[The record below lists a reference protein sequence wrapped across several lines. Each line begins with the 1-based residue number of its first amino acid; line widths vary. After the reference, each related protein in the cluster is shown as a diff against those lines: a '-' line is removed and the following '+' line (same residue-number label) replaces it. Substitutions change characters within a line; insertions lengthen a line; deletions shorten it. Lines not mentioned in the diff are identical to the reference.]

1 MPADRLLLD
10 TTVQLGRI
18 AKGADESRRF
28 NDELTGKADV
38 YTTSFVFREFL
49 RTIIAD
55 IEYLYVQTRETLRS
69 DDDGRLRLS
78 RLSQFLG
85 IAESNYSQRSIQR
98 LHLVVGMLL
107 EGFAHTNVPKS
118 KILTRLERM
127 ASRWIRDFFRYS
139 DETGEER
146 EVVCLTALDDGP
158 GDLES
163 LRTARPF
170 PPAPAFPKN
179 AAPFLQE
186 RRDQV
191 ELVEDEMAK
200 ATQAQGRDDKLL
212 KFLGRLKGED
222 GRLNFLGRLPRYKS
236 WCWRLG
242 DLLITLESPGDTAIY
257 STDRAFK
264 ILTRAVGRHLH
275 QGYRSPD

>member
-18 AKGADESRRF
+18 AKGAEESRRF
-28 NDELTGKADV
+28 NEELTGKTDV

-55 IEYLYVQTRETLRS
+55 IEYVHVQTRETLRS

-85 IAESNYSQRSIQR
+85 IAEGNYSPRSIQR

-107 EGFAHTNVPKS
+107 EGFAQTKVPKS
-118 KILTRLERM
+118 KILTRLERT
-127 ASRWIRDFFRYS
+127 ASRWIRDFFRFS
-139 DETGEER
+139 GEAGEER
-146 EVVCLTALDDGP
+146 DVVCLTTLDDDP

-163 LRTARPF
+163 MRRARPF
-170 PPAPAFPKN
+170 PPAPTFPKN
-179 AAPFLQE
+179 AAPFLEE
-186 RRDQV
+186 RREQV
-191 ELVEDEMAK
+191 ERVEDEMKK

-212 KFLGRLKGED
+212 KFLGRLRGDD
-222 GRLNFLGRLPRYKS
+222 GRLDFLGKLPRYKS

-242 DLLITLESPGDTAIY
+242 DLLITLETPEHAAVY
-257 STDRAFK
+257 STDRAFT
-264 ILTRAVGRHLH
+264 ILTSAVGR
-275 QGYRSPD
+275 QCYRGYRSPD